1 MRQICENCNYFRE
14 PGQMDELIPGHGH
27 WCSNSQ
33 SKKFR
38 LRVLGVGTCDQF
50 QARGKKAGL
59 GLRLKVK
66 GMGLVNKVL
75 RRKK

>member
-1 MRQICENCNYFRE
+1 MNATCKACQYYRDR
-14 PGQMDELIPGHGH
+14 GQMDAGIPGHGH

-33 SKKFR
+33 SKMFR
-38 LRVLGVGTCDQF
+38 MRVLAENGCDQF

-66 GMGLVNKVL
+66 GMGLVNKIM